1 MRPIAGYGHIAVGMA
16 SGRLFADLSDQ
27 RRPWRQALIGIGL
40 AWLPDVDVLWLALG
54 APDRGLLGHRG
65 FTHTP
70 LFALAVGALVGVWL
84 WARGRGRPVTLAVL
98 AALLVGTHGILDGIA
113 QDGRGILF
121 FWPLSAERFHLPW
134 RPIPDA
140 PLGLALFSRVGLSHL
155 ALEFL
160 YFIPFTL
167 FTLRWRR
174 EKTRRGRPAAVRS
187 GGWGLPE
194 AVGE

>member
-16 SGRLFADLSDQ
+16 SGRLFGDLSGR
-27 RRPWRQALIGIGL
+27 RRPWREALLGIAL

-65 FTHTP
+65 LTHTP
-70 LFALAVGALVGVWL
+70 LFALTAGALIGVWL
-84 WARGRGRPVTLAVL
+84 WTRRRARPAIMGLL
-98 AALLVGTHGILDGIA
+98 AALLIGTHGILDGIA

-140 PLGLALFSRVGLSHL
+140 PLGLELFGRVGLSHL

-174 EKTRRGRPAAVRS
+174 DDRRARRVEIRA
-187 GGWGLPE
+187 GGWGIPE